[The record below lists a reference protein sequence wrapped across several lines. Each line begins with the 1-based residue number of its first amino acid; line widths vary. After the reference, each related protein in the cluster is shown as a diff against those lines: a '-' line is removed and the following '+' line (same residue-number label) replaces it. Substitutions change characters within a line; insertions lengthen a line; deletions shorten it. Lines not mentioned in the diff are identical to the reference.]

1 MGFFYQAMKKATGQP
16 VEDAPET
23 VVDLMPAVEEP
34 TAPAA
39 PFASTTSAP
48 IPNVTAP
55 RSAATATIPRQRLQ
69 IPAKVEKLVA
79 VLSPP
84 VLDGHVSAM
93 EECRLIRSRVREAMR
108 ARKAKTLMLT
118 SSSAGEGKTLLSVN
132 LAYALSQLE
141 NTRILLIDAD
151 LRRPAVSKFLSAR
164 PQFGLGDF
172 LKGSVSFGDICYE
185 VSKSLDVMPA
195 GNPIEDSA
203 ELLPGQRM
211 QALLAEASARYDL
224 VLLDAPPVFP
234 IADAQVLVGMVD
246 AAALVVRADANSYEL
261 AVEAAEILKPKCIG
275 TILNCARNVQHSD
288 YYAYGKYKVQG
299 AGAGA

>member
-23 VVDLMPAVEEP
+23 AIDVIPAPEAEPLRAELIAPAPTPAV
-34 TAPAA
+34 TTRAA
-39 PFASTTSAP
+39 TGATVTRKRLP
-48 IPNVTAP
+48 IP
-55 RSAATATIPRQRLQ
+55 Q
-69 IPAKVEKLVA
+69 KVEKLVA

-93 EECRLIRSRVREAMR
+93 EECRLIRSRVRETMR
-108 ARKAKTLMLT
+108 ARKAKSLMLT

-172 LKGSVSFGDICYE
+172 LKGAVSFADICFE
-185 VSKSLDVMPA
+185 VSKSLDVIPA

-275 TILNCARNVQHSD
+275 TILNCAKSVQHSD

-299 AGAGA
+299 VGAGA

>member
-23 VVDLMPAVEEP
+23 AVDLMPAVE
-34 TAPAA
+34 APAA
-39 PFASTTSAP
+39 SASPFASATSTA

-55 RSAATATIPRQRLQ
+55 RAAGAGTVARQRLQ
-69 IPAKVEKLVA
+69 IPQKVEKLVA

-108 ARKAKTLMLT
+108 ARKAKTLMMT

-172 LKGSVSFGDICYE
+172 LKGSVSFSDICFE

>member
-23 VVDLMPAVEEP
+23 AVDVMAAVETDPSPAPLPSVTSPAVP
-34 TAPAA
+34 KV
-39 PFASTTSAP
+39 SAP
-48 IPNVTAP
+48 
-55 RSAATATIPRQRLQ
+55 RGAANATVARQRLQ
-69 IPAKVEKLVA
+69 VPQKVEKLVA

-93 EECRLIRSRVREAMR
+93 EECRLIRSRVRETMR

-132 LAYALSQLE
+132 LAYSLSQLE

-164 PQFGLGDF
+164 TQFGLGDF
-172 LKGSVSFGDICYE
+172 LKGSVTFADICYE
-185 VSKSLDVMPA
+185 VSKSLDVIPA

-246 AAALVVRADANSYEL
+246 TAALVVRADANSYEL

-275 TILNCARNVQHSD
+275 TILNCAKSVQHSD

-299 AGAGA
+299 AGAGV

>member
-16 VEDAPET
+16 VEDAPEAA
-23 VVDLMPAVEEP
+23 VDVIP
-34 TAPAA
+34 TEQAAQAAAPPLAAAPVPAA
-39 PFASTTSAP
+39 TSS
-48 IPNVTAP
+48 
-55 RSAATATIPRQRLQ
+55 RGAATASVARKRLQ
-69 IPAKVEKLVA
+69 IPQKVEKLVA

-234 IADAQVLVGMVD
+234 IADAQVLVGMVE
-246 AAALVVRADANSYEL
+246 AAALIVRADANSYEL

-275 TILNCARNVQHSD
+275 TILNCAKNVQHSD